1 MNDDDIKDFND
12 LESLKN
18 EPASK
23 EDIDRLEKRI
33 MALSDDFLKLSAYIR
48 NQNVKSDAA
57 IGSSTAPEVKEIKI
71 EKIKIDG
78 LDQITKK
85 YVRKYISGGNKL

>member
-1 MNDDDIKDFND
+1 MSNDLDD

-18 EPASK
+18 NNAGK
-23 EDIDRLEKRI
+23 DDIDRLEKRI

-48 NQNVKSDAA
+48 NQNVKSDPAV
-57 IGSSTAPEVKEIKI
+57 IGSSTAPEVKEIKV

-85 YVRKYISGGNKL
+85 YVRKYVSGGNKL